1 MDCIEWRGCKNAYG
15 YGVKKFG
22 GRKGKV
28 VGLHRVAYEWAHGKI
43 PPGLSV
49 LHRCDNRACVNPDH
63 LFLGTR
69 ADNMRD
75 AIFKGRAPQLSD
87 RKVDL
92 DRVRDLLRLGNSRIE
107 IARWLGVWPSSIYR
121 AVPLAAGG

>member
-1 MDCIEWRGCKNAYG
+1 MDCIEWHGCKNAFG

-28 VGLHRVAYEWAHGKI
+28 VGLHRVAYEWANGKI

-75 AIFKGRAPQLSD
+75 AIAKGRVPQLSD
-87 RKVDL
+87 RKVDR

-107 IARWLGVWPSSIYR
+107 IARWLGVRPSSIYR
-121 AVPLAAGG
+121 AVPLEG